1 MNIFRKLDRIPPPY
15 STVLALAIPSLLGL
29 VVVFLHDGELRL
41 LGIGIITGAFFAIIL
56 KKAAEVSDRAVLS
69 SILGMF
75 RGNKRS
81 NSE

>member
-15 STVLALAIPSLLGL
+15 STVLSLAICSLLGL
-29 VVVFLHDGELRL
+29 VLVFLPDGELRS
-41 LGIGIITGAFFAIIL
+41 LGIGIIAGAFFAIIL

-75 RGNKRS
+75 RGKKRS